1 MRGQPLAKEIL
12 AKYAARFD
20 EMADARHLA
29 GDVAGFER
37 WARLACATA
46 KDLAPFQSPTFRAV
60 TVVPPDKAR
69 EDDVT
74 VINLKIFDHTGTAVE
89 LASRS
94 AQEADQRLTGRTIAP
109 GPSKTD
115 IE

>member
-1 MRGQPLAKEIL
+1 
-12 AKYAARFD
+12 
-20 EMADARHLA
+20 MADARHLA

-46 KDLAPFQSPTFRAV
+46 KDLAPFQSQIRAV

-89 LASRS
+89 MATRRSRD
-94 AQEADQRLTGRTIAP
+94 E
-109 GPSKTD
+109 
-115 IE
+115 